1 MKYLCVVRII
11 LNLGPPAKSLELE
24 DFARGILDVSCNGI
38 FQTEKN
44 NKNNNMT
51 IKLYK

>member
-11 LNLGPPAKSLELE
+11 LNLGPPARSLELE
-24 DFARGILDVSCNGI
+24 DFARGICPWYVSCNGI

-51 IKLYK
+51 IKL